1 MRQLNA
7 HEANILN
14 IIMNEK
20 PAISFTTQ
28 WDSVTGETQTKE
40 HDNLITSL
48 HEVEIDKDWGENVV
62 TYPITGN
69 GHVLVVHQTSES
81 GDKSITVFAPVPEVA
96 NYLMK
101 LEMKKL

>member
-1 MRQLNA
+1 MRKLNE
-7 HEANILN
+7 HMENILN
-14 IIMNEK
+14 ILMNEK

-40 HDNLITSL
+40 HDNLIMSL
-48 HEVEIDKDWGENVV
+48 HEVETDKDWGENVV
-62 TYPITGN
+62 TYPIARD
-69 GHVLVVHQTSES
+69 GHVLVIHQTSDT

-96 NYLMK
+96 IYLMK